1 MFKEQ
6 VNPNDFQF
14 KIEYYGENALPVV
27 SASVHIWRWRAG
39 WEPSYK
45 FTKAILRERS
55 GAQYVQII
63 ICTNDLETAL
73 LFYRLIREGAAQY
86 ETKCDTYQLENM
98 LGKFER
104 MQEFH
109 TTKQRVK

>member
-6 VNPNDFQF
+6 VNPNEFQY
-14 KIEYYGENALPVV
+14 KIEYYGENGLPVV
-27 SASVHIWRWRAG
+27 SASVHIWKWRAD

-63 ICTNDLETAL
+63 ICTNDSETAQ
-73 LFYRLIREGAAQY
+73 LFYRLIREGAVKY
-86 ETKCDTYQLENM
+86 ETKCDTYLLKKN
-98 LGKFER
+98 GIFER
-104 MQEFH
+104 IAEFH
-109 TTKQRVK
+109 IAERRVEE